1 MKIGRIGYINC
12 APVYGAIDRGI
23 VKLPHG
29 GELVTGTPA
38 ELNDL
43 LVAGELDV
51 SVISAIEYARHAKE
65 LVLLPD
71 LAISC
76 DGPVRSV
83 ALFAKQPVPELSNHT
98 ILLSASSRTSVA
110 LLELLCRE
118 VWKIKPRLAEA
129 RAEAQDLEGLAAL
142 PHEAVLVIGD
152 AALRLAA
159 AGRYAHRY
167 DLGAEWKRWTGL
179 PFVFAVWASRRS
191 SDQGLVSRAHKAL
204 LAARAWGLAHL
215 DDLAQDAARATG
227 VSLAACREYL
237 GGLDYALT
245 YKHLAGLTDFFR
257 RLAALGL
264 VPDGA
269 LQFMQVA

>member
-1 MKIGRIGYINC
+1 MRIGRIGYINC
-12 APVYGAIDRGI
+12 APVYGAIDRG
-23 VKLPHG
+23 VVALPAG

-51 SVISAIEYARHAKE
+51 SVISAIEYARHSKD
-65 LVLLPD
+65 LMLLPE

-83 ALFAKQPVPELSNHT
+83 ALFSRRPVTDLGNHT
-98 ILLSASSRTSVA
+98 VLLSASSRTSVA
-110 LLELLCRE
+110 LLELLCRD
-118 VWKIKPRLAEA
+118 VWKIKPKFAEA
-129 RAEAQDLEGLAAL
+129 RAEAQDLESLATL

-152 AALRLAA
+152 AALALAA
-159 AGRYAHRY
+159 RGTYPHRY
-167 DLGAEWKRWTGL
+167 DLGEEWKRWTGE
-179 PFVFAVWASRRS
+179 PFVFAVWAATRVASPAAVQR
-191 SDQGLVSRAHKAL
+191 GHETLLASRAT
-204 LAARAWGLAHL
+204 
-215 DDLAQDAARATG
+215 DASRATG
-227 VSLAACREYL
+227 VAIAACREYL

-257 RLAALGL
+257 RLAAHGI
-264 VPDGA
+264 VPDGS